1 MPFELIPALEGFAL
15 GGGLII
21 AIGAQNAY
29 LIRQGIR
36 GERVFFIATLCFLSD
51 TLLIVIGAAGI
62 GSVIASDQ
70 VLRNYS
76 AWGGAL
82 FLSVY
87 GAKSAMA
94 TLNPK
99 TFIRRKPISANLQG
113 LWKITLTTLAL
124 TFLNPHVY
132 LDTVV
137 LVGGVSAQYD
147 EMPRTYFTLGAIL
160 ASCTWFYGL
169 AMFSSKAASFFDTK
183 GGMRVLDGTVCAI
196 MWMVALSLI
205 KGAVA

>member
-1 MPFELIPALEGFAL
+1 MPLELIPALEGFAL

-36 GERVFFIATLCFLSD
+36 GERVLFIATLCFLSD

-70 VLRNYS
+70 LLQNIS

-87 GAKSAMA
+87 GAKSALA
-94 TLNPK
+94 ILNPK
-99 TFIRRKPISANLQG
+99 PLINWKSVSTNPRGFRKIAL
-113 LWKITLTTLAL
+113 ITLAL

-132 LDTVV
+132 LD
-137 LVGGVSAQYD
+137 L
-147 EMPRTYFTLGAIL
+147 
-160 ASCTWFYGL
+160 
-169 AMFSSKAASFFDTK
+169 
-183 GGMRVLDGTVCAI
+183 
-196 MWMVALSLI
+196 
-205 KGAVA
+205 